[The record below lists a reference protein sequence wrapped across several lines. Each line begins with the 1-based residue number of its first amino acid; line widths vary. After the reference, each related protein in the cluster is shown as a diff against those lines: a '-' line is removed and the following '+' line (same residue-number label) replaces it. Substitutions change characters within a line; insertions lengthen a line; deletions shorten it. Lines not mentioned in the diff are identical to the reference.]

1 MPDASCGQFPISLE
15 TLPAHLER
23 FLDRY
28 PPSPTYCVA
37 YSGGLDS
44 TVLLHCAAAIV
55 AANPAISIRAV
66 HVHHGLHHDADAWTA
81 HCEQTCELLNIPLS
95 VLKVDAARRPGQSPE
110 ETARTARYQ
119 AIESLMRPREALLLA
134 QHRDDQAETVLL
146 QLFRGSGLNGLAA
159 MPVRAEFGDGTM
171 LRPFLELTRAD
182 LQAYATLHR
191 LNWVE
196 DSSNADSAFDRNFLR
211 QQVVPLL
218 QSRWPG
224 LSQTL
229 ARTARHCAE
238 ASELLATEARTL
250 LNDLLEPNGVGISTD
265 RLAALDLKRQKLAL
279 RAWISAAGYRMP
291 NTVVIERILR
301 EGLGAGPDRNPRVRW
316 QDAEV
321 CRNRGGLY
329 VLPLLASVDNK
340 TIRDW
345 PPGQDTVKLDGN
357 GELTMIPS
365 NQGGL
370 CRERWERSRVEVR
383 YRQGG
388 ERLRLPGRAGSHELK
403 KLFQEVAMP
412 TWIRER
418 IPLVYLDNQLASV
431 GGFWNSSD
439 FAATEPGAPHIRL
452 EWTPPAGLKPVP
464 FNKGSGESKT
474 IRGSDRH

>member
-1 MPDASCGQFPISLE
+1 MPNAACRQTPISLE
-15 TLPAHLER
+15 TLPAYLER

-28 PPSPTYCVA
+28 PPSPTYWVA

-44 TVLLHCAAAIV
+44 SALLYCAAAI
-55 AANPAISIRAV
+55 PAVSIRAV
-66 HVHHGLHHDADAWTA
+66 HIHHGLHHEADAWTA
-81 HCEQTCELLNIPLS
+81 HCQQTCESLNIPLS
-95 VLKVDAARRPGQSPE
+95 VLTVDAARRPRQSPE

-119 AIESLMRPREALLLA
+119 AIESLVGPGDAVLLA

-159 MPVRAEFGDGTM
+159 MPAQAEFGHGTL

-182 LQAYATLHR
+182 LLAYATLRH

-218 QSRWPG
+218 QSRWPS

-238 ASELLATEARTL
+238 ASELLAAEAQTM
-250 LNDLLEPNGVGISTD
+250 LNDLLEPNGTAISTN

-279 RAWISAAGYRMP
+279 RAWISTAGYRMP

-321 CRNRGGLY
+321 CRHRGALY

-340 TIRDW
+340 TLLDW
-345 PPGQDTVKLDGN
+345 PPDQETMKLRGN
-357 GELTMIPS
+357 GELKLIPS

-431 GGFWNSSD
+431 GGFWNASD
-439 FAATEPGAPHIRL
+439 FAATEPESPHIRL
-452 EWTPPAGLKPVP
+452 EWTPPASLNPIP
-464 FNKGSGESKT
+464 LNQGSG
-474 IRGSDRH
+474 

>member
-1 MPDASCGQFPISLE
+1 
-15 TLPAHLER
+15 
-23 FLDRY
+23 
-28 PPSPTYCVA
+28 
-37 YSGGLDS
+37 
-44 TVLLHCAAAIV
+44 
-55 AANPAISIRAV
+55 V
-66 HVHHGLHHDADAWTA
+66 HIHHGLHHEADAWTA
-81 HCEQTCELLNIPLS
+81 HCQQTCDLLKIPLS
-95 VLKVDAARRPGQSPE
+95 VLTVDAARRPRQSPE

-119 AIESLMRPREALLLA
+119 AIESLVGPGDAVLLA

-159 MPVRAEFGDGTM
+159 MPAQAEFGHGTL

-182 LQAYATLHR
+182 LLAYATLRH

-218 QSRWPG
+218 QSRWPS

-238 ASELLATEARTL
+238 ASELLAAEAQTM
-250 LNDLLEPNGVGISTD
+250 LNDLLEPNGTAISTN

-279 RAWISAAGYRMP
+279 RAWISTAGYRMP

-321 CRNRGGLY
+321 CRHRGALY

-340 TIRDW
+340 TLLDW
-345 PPGQDTVKLDGN
+345 PPDQETMKLRGN
-357 GELTMIPS
+357 GELKLIPS

-431 GGFWNSSD
+431 GGFWNASD
-439 FAATEPGAPHIRL
+439 FAATEPESPHIRL
-452 EWTPPAGLKPVP
+452 EWTPPASLNPIP
-464 FNKGSGESKT
+464 LNQGSG
-474 IRGSDRH
+474 

>member
-1 MPDASCGQFPISLE
+1 MPDAACRQTPISPE

-28 PPSPTYCVA
+28 PPSPTYWVA

-44 TVLLHCAAAIV
+44 SALLYCAAAIV
-55 AANPAISIRAV
+55 AAKPAVSIRAV
-66 HVHHGLHHDADAWTA
+66 HIHHGLHHEADAWTA
-81 HCEQTCELLNIPLS
+81 HCQQTCESLNIPLS
-95 VLKVDAARRPGQSPE
+95 VLTVDAARRPRQSPE

-119 AIESLMRPREALLLA
+119 AIESLVGPGDAVLLA

-159 MPVRAEFGDGTM
+159 MPAQAEFGHGTL

-182 LQAYATLHR
+182 LLAYATLRH

-218 QSRWPG
+218 QSRWPS

-238 ASELLATEARTL
+238 ASELLAAEAQTM
-250 LNDLLEPNGVGISTD
+250 LNDLLEPNGTAISTN

-279 RAWISAAGYRMP
+279 RAWISTAGYRMP

-321 CRNRGGLY
+321 CRHRGALY

-340 TIRDW
+340 TLLDW
-345 PPGQDTVKLDGN
+345 PPDQETMKLRGN
-357 GELTMIPS
+357 GELKLIPS

-431 GGFWNSSD
+431 GGFWNASD
-439 FAATEPGAPHIRL
+439 FAATEPESPHIRL
-452 EWTPPAGLKPVP
+452 EWTPPASLNPIP
-464 FNKGSGESKT
+464 LNQGSG
-474 IRGSDRH
+474 

>member
-1 MPDASCGQFPISLE
+1 
-15 TLPAHLER
+15 
-23 FLDRY
+23 
-28 PPSPTYCVA
+28 
-37 YSGGLDS
+37 
-44 TVLLHCAAAIV
+44 LLK
-55 AANPAISIRAV
+55 
-66 HVHHGLHHDADAWTA
+66 
-81 HCEQTCELLNIPLS
+81 IPLS
-95 VLKVDAARRPGQSPE
+95 VLTVDAARRPRQSPE

-119 AIESLMRPREALLLA
+119 AIESLVGPGDAVLLA

-159 MPVRAEFGDGTM
+159 MPAQAEFGHGTL

-182 LQAYATLHR
+182 LLAYATLRH

-218 QSRWPG
+218 QSRWPS

-238 ASELLATEARTL
+238 ASELLAAEAQTM
-250 LNDLLEPNGVGISTD
+250 LNDLLEPNGTAISTN

-279 RAWISAAGYRMP
+279 RAWISTAGYRMP

-321 CRNRGGLY
+321 CRHRGALY

-340 TIRDW
+340 TLLDW
-345 PPGQDTVKLDGN
+345 PPDQETMKLRGN
-357 GELTMIPS
+357 GELKLIPS

-431 GGFWNSSD
+431 GGFWNASD
-439 FAATEPGAPHIRL
+439 FAATEPESPHIRL
-452 EWTPPAGLKPVP
+452 EWTPPASLNPIP
-464 FNKGSGESKT
+464 LNQGSG
-474 IRGSDRH
+474 

>member
-1 MPDASCGQFPISLE
+1 MPDAACRRTPISPE
-15 TLPAHLER
+15 TLPAYLER

-28 PPSPTYCVA
+28 PPSPTYWVA

-55 AANPAISIRAV
+55 AANPAFSIRAV
-66 HVHHGLHHDADAWTA
+66 HIHHGLHHEADAWAA
-81 HCEQTCELLNIPLS
+81 HCQQTCDLLRIPLS
-95 VLKVDAARRPGQSPE
+95 VLTVDAARRPRQSPE

-119 AIESLMRPREALLLA
+119 AIESLVGPGDAVLLA

-159 MPVRAEFGDGTM
+159 MPAQAEFGHGTL

-182 LQAYATLHR
+182 LQAYATLHH

-238 ASELLATEARTL
+238 ASELLTAEAQAL
-250 LNDLLEPNGVGISTD
+250 LNDLLEPNGTAISTD

-279 RAWISAAGYRMP
+279 RAWISTAGYRMP

-316 QDAEV
+316 QDAQV
-321 CRNRGGLY
+321 CRHRGGLY

-345 PPGQDTVKLDGN
+345 PPGQDTLKLDGY

-388 ERLRLPGRAGSHELK
+388 ERLRLPRRTGSHELK

-439 FAATEPGAPHIRL
+439 FAATEAGSPHIRL
-452 EWTPPAGLKPVP
+452 EWTPPAGLNPIP
-464 FNKGSGESKT
+464 FNLGSG
-474 IRGSDRH
+474 

>member
-1 MPDASCGQFPISLE
+1 MPDAACRQTPISPE

-28 PPSPTYCVA
+28 PPSPTYWVA

-44 TVLLHCAAAIV
+44 SALLYCAAAI
-55 AANPAISIRAV
+55 PAVSIRAV
-66 HVHHGLHHDADAWTA
+66 HIHHGLHHEADAWTA
-81 HCEQTCELLNIPLS
+81 HCQQTCESLNIPLS
-95 VLKVDAARRPGQSPE
+95 VLTVDAARRPRQSPE

-119 AIESLMRPREALLLA
+119 AIESLVGPGDAVLLA

-159 MPVRAEFGDGTM
+159 MPAQAEFGHGTL

-182 LQAYATLHR
+182 LLAYATLRH

-218 QSRWPG
+218 QSRCPS

-238 ASELLATEARTL
+238 ASELPAAEAQTI
-250 LNDLLEPNGVGISTD
+250 LNDLLEPNVTAISTN
-265 RLAALDLKRQKLAL
+265 RLAALDLKMQKLAL
-279 RAWISAAGYRMP
+279 RAWISTAGYRMP

-321 CRNRGGLY
+321 CRHRGALY

-340 TIRDW
+340 TLLDW
-345 PPGQDTVKLDGN
+345 PPDQETMKLRGN
-357 GELTMIPS
+357 GELKLIPS

-431 GGFWNSSD
+431 GGFWNASD
-439 FAATEPGAPHIRL
+439 FAATEPESPHIRL
-452 EWTPPAGLKPVP
+452 EWTPPASLNPIP
-464 FNKGSGESKT
+464 LNQGSG
-474 IRGSDRH
+474 